1 MPLQINFVANNPP
14 KGEIKIIKKIVE
26 KENPEKKFI
35 GSSKLIPVPPTSI
48 VISELSASGAILSWS
63 GDRHA
68 RSYEYKIYSST
79 SSDMSS
85 SLTEV
90 YLKRSAFSGQS
101 VSFVPTDGLY
111 YGVSVTVRNEH
122 LVRESAISSGILY
135 SLTNTLVAP
144 TSVTLSSLTGSGAT
158 VSWSGGSGATS
169 YRVQIYYNSSSSVT
183 TSNSQVT
190 QSPYISVISGST
202 FNFTATDITYY
213 AATVTAINL
222 DGEATSSISSAVQ
235 YFVAP
240 GQPTANTPTNTET
253 TLNITWN
260 APASG
265 GSSVTGYTVYVLA
278 NGSAASTLTPGLVTS
293 TTFSPMISGTAYS
306 FYVVANGNGGSG
318 TQSTTSSAVTY
329 YAAPGQVTGNTPTN
343 TGSTLNITWSAAS
356 GSVTGYTVYV
366 LAAGSL
372 APSGTLSL
380 GNVTSTTFSPMV
392 SGTAYSFYV
401 VATGQGGSGTQ
412 STTSSEVT
420 YTAPPGQV
428 TTNTPTNTGSTLNMT
443 WSAASGSVTGYT
455 VYVLAAGSLAP
466 SGTLSLGN
474 VTSTTF
480 SPMVSGT
487 AYSFYV
493 VATGVGGS
501 GTQST
506 TSSAVTYTA
515 APVAPTSV
523 TLSSLTGTGATVT
536 WSGGSGA
543 TSYTVQIYS
552 SASSNMSSSST
563 VSQTPSS
570 STTVTSPRGFTFT
583 ASSGL
588 YYGAIVTAVNS
599 AGSSASSIST
609 GVLYDS
615 SELTAPTTVTI
626 VSVTVSGVTVTW
638 SGDTGATSYTCQIY
652 YSITSD
658 MSSPTTISQS
668 PNSSTSVSPWQ
679 LFTISVQDGLYYAA
693 IVTAVN
699 ATGSLASS
707 ISSGMQFNNVYSGTT
722 SVSTVANSGFG
733 ALYGLAIDSSE
744 NIYLADYGGHKIWYI
759 PSGGSPSILAG
770 STSGL
775 VNGDVS
781 IAKFNGPSGVAIS
794 PDGST
799 IYISDYGNSKI
810 RKITGGI
817 VTTLAGG
824 THGAWLDG
832 ASNVAR
838 FYYPSGIA
846 IDRTGTVLFIG
857 DKLTHRIRVV
867 TIATGAVTTLA
878 GGASSSVGGS
888 GAYADGN
895 GANASFNSPLG
906 LCVDLNNNIYV
917 ADQANHRIRKVT
929 YPGGDVTT
937 VAGSGVSG
945 FSNAVGL
952 TARFSNPYG
961 VGMDSYGILYVAD
974 KDNRRIRRITGAAA
988 VTPSVASAA
997 VVTTFAGSGTNSAVD
1012 NANALLATFTQPTG
1026 VIVNSSGNALYLT
1039 HVVTAAV
1046 RKITL
1051 NSYTVVP
1058 VAPTIV
1064 SIVSLI
1070 ATGATVSWSGGSG
1083 ATSYTVQIYSSS
1095 SSNMSSPS
1103 TVSQTPISGISFT
1116 SPQAFTF
1123 TAVDTLYYGAIV
1135 TAVNTIGST
1144 DSSMSTSFL
1153 YRIPVAP
1160 TSIILSPLIGTG
1172 ASISWSGDSGAI
1184 TYTVEIYSSSSSDMS
1199 SPSTVSQTPSSSAS
1213 ITSPPQLFT
1222 FTATNSLY
1230 YGAIVTTVNRSG
1242 SSVSS
1247 MSSGVLY
1254 TGSSSALAPTTVT
1267 ITSLTLSSATATWS
1281 GSSGADSY
1289 TCQIYSST
1297 ASNMSSPTIVS
1308 QSPIASTSVSS
1319 GQVFNIVP
1327 QDSLYYAAIVTAIS
1341 ASGSES
1347 SISTGVRFSG
1357 VYTGTLQLGQ
1367 YSSSASFGTPRGM
1380 AFDSNGNLYVVDA
1393 VGRKVWV
1400 IPSGGGDPSI
1410 FAGPSA
1416 STTGYI
1422 DANGSNALFN
1432 ELSGVAIDSNNN
1444 LYVTDYGNCCI
1455 RKITP
1460 SGDVSTFTGSA
1471 STSGQSGIG
1480 AGGYVDGPSNVAEF
1494 WYPYGIVTDTS
1505 KSVLFV
1511 SEFNTHRIRVV
1522 SLADGS
1528 VTTLAGGYLS
1538 VVNSRSTD
1546 YWNDGTGS
1554 AASFASPQGICVDQ
1568 FNNIYVADT
1577 ENNRIRKVTYP
1588 GGVVTTI
1595 AGNTAAAFANGTG
1608 SDARFNSPC
1617 GVAVDANGVL
1627 YVADRGNN
1635 RIRQITGAGVVTSFA
1650 GSGTSGTTNNA
1661 NPLLATYANIGGIL
1675 IDSQRTIYISH
1686 AGSSAAINKGIRKIT
1701 MA

>member
-14 KGEIKIIKKIVE
+14 KGEIKLIKKIVE
-26 KENPEKKFI
+26 RENPEKKFI
-35 GSSKLIPVPPTSI
+35 GSSKFMPVPPSSI
-48 VISELSASGAILSWS
+48 VISELSASGATLSWS

-90 YLKRSAFSGQS
+90 YLKRSAVSGQS
-101 VSFVPTDGLY
+101 VSFVPTAGLY

-122 LVRESAISSGILY
+122 LYKESAISSGVLY
-135 SLTNTLVAP
+135 SLTSSLTAP
-144 TSVTLSSLTGSGAT
+144 TSVTLSSLTGTGAT

-190 QSPYISVISGST
+190 QSPYLSVSSGST

-213 AATVTAINL
+213 AATVTAIDL

-240 GQPTANTPTNTET
+240 GQATANTPTNTGT

-265 GSSVTGYTVYVLA
+265 GSSITSYTVYVLA

-293 TTFSPMISGTAYS
+293 TTFSPMISGTAYT

-318 TQSTTSSAVTY
+318 TQSTTSSGVTY

-343 TGSTLNITWSAAS
+343 NGTTLNISWSAAS
-356 GSVTGYTVYV
+356 GSVTAYTVYV

-401 VATGQGGSGTQ
+401 VATGPGGSGTQ
-412 STTSSEVT
+412 STTTSTVT
-420 YTAPPGQV
+420 YTPPPGQATV
-428 TTNTPTNTGSTLNMT
+428 ETPTNTGTTLNMT
-443 WSAASGSVTGYT
+443 WAAPGSGEAVTGYI

-515 APVAPTSV
+515 APLAPTSV
-523 TLSSLTGTGATVT
+523 TLSILTETGATVT

-552 SASSNMSSSST
+552 SASSNMSSRST

-570 STTVTSPRGFTFT
+570 STTVTSPQAFTFT

-599 AGSSASSIST
+599 GGSTASSISS

-615 SELTAPTTVTI
+615 SELTAATTVTI
-626 VSVTVSGVTVTW
+626 VSVTLSGVTVTW

-652 YSITSD
+652 SSTESN
-658 MSSPTTISQS
+658 MSSPMTISQS
-668 PNSSTSVSPWQ
+668 PNSSSSVLPWE
-679 LFTISVQDGLYYAA
+679 LFYISVQDSLYYAA

-699 ATGSLASS
+699 ATGSIASS
-707 ISSGMQFNNVYSGTT
+707 MSSSVQFNNVYSGTT
-722 SVSTVANSGFG
+722 SVSTVASGFT

-744 NIYLADYGGHKIWYI
+744 NMYLADYAGHKIWYI

-770 STSGL
+770 STTGL

-781 IAKFNGPSGVAIS
+781 VAKFNGPSGVAVNAA
-794 PDGST
+794 GT
-799 IYISDYGNSKI
+799 VVYVSDYGNGKV
-810 RKITGGI
+810 RMITGGT
-817 VTTLAGG
+817 VTTLAGA
-824 THGAWLDG
+824 TQGAFLDG

-838 FYYPSGIA
+838 FNQPSGIA
-846 IDRTGTVLFIG
+846 LDRTETVLFIG
-857 DKLTHRIRVV
+857 DKLTHRIRLV

-878 GGASSSVGGS
+878 GSGTAAWGDGTGAS
-888 GAYADGN
+888 
-895 GANASFNSPLG
+895 ASFNQPLG
-906 LCVDLNNNIYV
+906 LCVGPDNSVYV
-917 ADQANHRIRKVT
+917 ADSANQRIRKVT
-929 YPGGDVTT
+929 YPGGVVTT
-937 VAGSGVSG
+937 LAGDGTRAFLNGTGSG
-945 FSNAVGL
+945 
-952 TARFSNPYG
+952 ARFNNPYG
-961 VGMDSYGILYVAD
+961 VGMDAYGILYVAD
-974 KDNRRIRRITGAAA
+974 KDNRRIRKITGAG
-988 VTPSVASAA
+988 
-997 VVTTFAGSGTNSAVD
+997 VVTTFAGSGTNTNVD

-1026 VIVNSSGNALYLT
+1026 VIVNSSGNALYVT
-1039 HVVTAAV
+1039 HVATSAV
-1046 RKITL
+1046 RKITF

-1083 ATSYTVQIYSSS
+1083 ATSYTLQIYSSS
-1095 SSNMSSPS
+1095 SSDMSSPS
-1103 TVSQTPISGISFT
+1103 TVSQTPLSGISII

-1135 TAVNTIGST
+1135 TAVNIIGST

-1184 TYTVEIYSSSSSDMS
+1184 TYRVQIYSSSSSDMS
-1199 SPSTVSQTPSSSAS
+1199 SPSTVSQTPSSSTS
-1213 ITSPPQLFT
+1213 ITSSPQLFT
-1222 FTATNSLY
+1222 YTATNSLY

-1242 SSVSS
+1242 SAASS
-1247 MSSGVLY
+1247 ISTGVLY

-1267 ITSLTLSSATATWS
+1267 ITSMTTSTATVTWS

-1297 ASNMSSPTIVS
+1297 QSNMSSPTTIS
-1308 QSPIASTSVSS
+1308 QNPSASTSVSS

-1327 QDSLYYAAIVTAIS
+1327 QDSLYYAAIVTAVS
-1341 ASGSES
+1341 TSGSES
-1347 SISTGVRFSG
+1347 SISTGFQFSG
-1357 VYTGTLQLGQ
+1357 VYTGTLQLGE
-1367 YSSSASFGTPRGM
+1367 YSSTASFTTPRGM
-1380 AFDSNGNLYVVDA
+1380 AFDSNGNMYVVDA
-1393 VGRKVWV
+1393 GGRKVWV
-1400 IPSGGGDPSI
+1400 IPPGGGDPSI
-1410 FAGPSA
+1410 FVGPSA

-1422 DANGSNALFN
+1422 DANGTDARFN
-1432 ELSGVAIDSNNN
+1432 EISGVAIDSNNN

-1460 SGDVSTFTGSA
+1460 NGDVSTFTGSA
-1471 STSGQSGIG
+1471 STSGQTGVG

-1511 SEFNTHRIRVV
+1511 SEYNTHYIRIV

-1528 VTTLAGGYLS
+1528 VTTFAGGYLS
-1538 VVNSRSTD
+1538 VVNSRAPD
-1546 YWNDGTGS
+1546 YWNDGTGLG
-1554 AASFASPQGICVDQ
+1554 ASFASPQGMCIDQ

-1577 ENNRIRKVTYP
+1577 ENNRIRKITYP

-1617 GVAVDANGVL
+1617 GLAIDANGVL

-1635 RIRQITGAGVVTSFA
+1635 RIRQITGAGVVTTFA

-1661 NPLLATYANIGGIL
+1661 NPLLATYSNIGGIL
-1675 IDSQRTIYISH
+1675 IDSQRTLYISH
-1686 AGSSAAINKGIRKIT
+1686 AGASGAINKGIRKIT